1 MGEVPLYLVHIL
13 VELGAFFLMCPFH
26 RFNLPYQFFVLTFKD
41 GHALQQF
48 LPFRFQLIAAQK
60 RTDPCHECRLRFG
73 LGGFQL
79 LRLDSLPH
87 FIKLLFSLLLLG
99 LQLPHVGFKLSRL
112 PFQVTVVLGGGGYER
127 PEGLPVDSLFRGA
140 ESYTTDDTLTLG
152 DLSWEEVFQDTLLQ
166 NLIRFGL
173 DNNTDLQTA
182 LLRVDQAKSQ
192 LTAARLAFLP
202 SLTLSPQGTVSST
215 DGAKAVKSY
224 EIPVQASWEI
234 DLFGNL
240 LNAARGSRSTLLQQE
255 AYRQAVQSEL
265 IVTIAND
272 YYSLLMLDEQ
282 IGLSQSTLELWRE
295 QVRIM
300 ESLLKVGEETE
311 NAVTQARANLYEL
324 EATHNDLLRQQ
335 REAENA
341 LCTVLGVTPRP
352 IERGLLAGQQFP
364 EIFNVGVPLRL
375 LSKRPDVREAEMT
388 LASAYYTTNQARSA
402 FYPNLTLSGSAGWTN
417 ALGQVVTNPGGWI
430 LSAVASLTQ
439 PIFNRGKLVSNLRV
453 SKDEEQIA
461 LLNYKQT
468 LLDAGQEVSDALYA
482 VESAQRNLDI
492 HQKQCRELER
502 TVETSTALYKT
513 GNATYLE
520 LLTAQQSLLNA
531 RLNMVSDSFTHC
543 QSVITLYRALGGGS
557 D

>member
-1 MGEVPLYLVHIL
+1 MKKIICI
-13 VELGAFFLMCPFH
+13 AMC
-26 RFNLPYQFFVLTFKD
+26 
-41 GHALQQF
+41 A
-48 LPFRFQLIAAQK
+48 
-60 RTDPCHECRLRFG
+60 
-73 LGGFQL
+73 
-79 LRLDSLPH
+79 
-87 FIKLLFSLLLLG
+87 LLLSSCHIYK
-99 LQLPHVGFKLSRL
+99 Q
-112 PFQVTVVLGGGGYER
+112 YER
-127 PEGLPVDSLFRGA
+127 PEELPVDSLFRGA
-140 ESYTTDDTLTLG
+140 ESYTTNDSLTWG
-152 DLSWEEVFQDTLLQ
+152 DLAWEEVFQDTLLQ
-166 NLIRFGL
+166 RLIRFGL

-182 LLRVDQAKSQ
+182 LLRVDEAKAQ

-202 SLTLSPQGTVSST
+202 SLTLSPQGSISST
-215 DGAKAVKSY
+215 DGAKAVKTY

-255 AYRQAVQSEL
+255 AYRQAIQSEV
-265 IVTIAND
+265 IATIANN

-282 IGLSQSTLELWRE
+282 VELSQSTLSLWQE

-335 REAENA
+335 REAENS
-341 LCTVLGVTPRP
+341 LCTVLGVTPRA
-352 IERGLLAGQQFP
+352 IERGRLAGQQFP

-417 ALGQVVTNPGGWI
+417 SLGQVVTNPGGWI

-453 SKDEEQIA
+453 
-461 LLNYKQT
+461 
-468 LLDAGQEVSDALYA
+468 
-482 VESAQRNLDI
+482 
-492 HQKQCRELER
+492 
-502 TVETSTALYKT
+502 
-513 GNATYLE
+513 
-520 LLTAQQSLLNA
+520 
-531 RLNMVSDSFTHC
+531 
-543 QSVITLYRALGGGS
+543 
-557 D
+557 

>member
-1 MGEVPLYLVHIL
+1 MKKLICIAMCAVLLSSCHIY
-13 VELGAFFLMCPFH
+13 
-26 RFNLPYQFFVLTFKD
+26 RN
-41 GHALQQF
+41 
-48 LPFRFQLIAAQK
+48 
-60 RTDPCHECRLRFG
+60 
-73 LGGFQL
+73 
-79 LRLDSLPH
+79 
-87 FIKLLFSLLLLG
+87 
-99 LQLPHVGFKLSRL
+99 
-112 PFQVTVVLGGGGYER
+112 YER

-265 IVTIAND
+265 IATIAND

-324 EATHNDLLRQQ
+324 E
-335 REAENA
+335 
-341 LCTVLGVTPRP
+341 
-352 IERGLLAGQQFP
+352 
-364 EIFNVGVPLRL
+364 
-375 LSKRPDVREAEMT
+375 
-388 LASAYYTTNQARSA
+388 
-402 FYPNLTLSGSAGWTN
+402 
-417 ALGQVVTNPGGWI
+417 
-430 LSAVASLTQ
+430 
-439 PIFNRGKLVSNLRV
+439 
-453 SKDEEQIA
+453 
-461 LLNYKQT
+461 
-468 LLDAGQEVSDALYA
+468 
-482 VESAQRNLDI
+482 
-492 HQKQCRELER
+492 
-502 TVETSTALYKT
+502 
-513 GNATYLE
+513 
-520 LLTAQQSLLNA
+520 LLTTTCCGSSA
-531 RLNMVSDSFTHC
+531 RPRMPSAR
-543 QSVITLYRALGGGS
+543 YWA
-557 D
+557 